1 MEATMGVALYARVSS
16 QRQADELTIGSQ
28 VSALRQRIQQDGL
41 KVEEDRC
48 FLDEGYSGTTLLR
61 PALERLRDLVH
72 CGVIDRLYV
81 HSPDR
86 LARKYVYQMLLLE
99 EFSRQSVEV
108 IFLNHDPQDRSAE
121 ANLLLQVQGMIAEYE
136 RAKILERTR
145 RGRRFA
151 AQQGKLSVMG
161 HAPYGYRYVPKQQGE
176 GDARYEIVADDARI
190 VREIFSWVG
199 VEGLSLVGVVVRLAE
214 RGIPTVTGKRRW
226 DPATVR
232 GILLNPAY
240 TGTAKYGKTRLV
252 QRTEGRRPKRGDP
265 PTPRQEKVTQATL
278 PEEQESIP
286 VPALVSGDLFA
297 AVAERLEE
305 NRRRHREQKQGS
317 EFLLGGLLVCQR
329 CGSAYCGRRHRQ
341 GKRCYVY
348 YRCIGTDKYRHAGE
362 PICASRGVSGTA
374 LEAVV
379 WSDVCSLLQDPGR
392 LHRELERRLQRSSPE
407 EADAPHRLESIAKLK
422 RRLGR
427 LVDAYENGWLEK
439 DELQLRIG
447 RVKERLAREQEAY
460 AQSLR
465 DATSEEEL
473 RLIVG
478 QFETFA
484 QQIASGLRH
493 ADTAAKRKLLRLLIK
508 QIEID
513 DVDVRIVYKVQPHPF
528 VLSPNRGI
536 LQDCLKC
543 HSTAQGAGF
552 LFIATT
558 WVTVV
563 EET

>member
-1 MEATMGVALYARVSS
+1 LVS
-16 QRQADELTIGSQ
+16 
-28 VSALRQRIQQDGL
+28 
-41 KVEEDRC
+41 
-48 FLDEGYSGTTLLR
+48 
-61 PALERLRDLVH
+61 
-72 CGVIDRLYV
+72 
-81 HSPDR
+81 
-86 LARKYVYQMLLLE
+86 
-99 EFSRQSVEV
+99 
-108 IFLNHDPQDRSAE
+108 
-121 ANLLLQVQGMIAEYE
+121 
-136 RAKILERTR
+136 
-145 RGRRFA
+145 
-151 AQQGKLSVMG
+151 
-161 HAPYGYRYVPKQQGE
+161 
-176 GDARYEIVADDARI
+176 
-190 VREIFSWVG
+190 
-199 VEGLSLVGVVVRLAE
+199 VVVRLAE
-214 RGIPTVTGKRRW
+214 RGIATVTGKRRW

-265 PTPRQEKVTQATL
+265 PRPRQEKVTRATL

-297 AVAERLEE
+297 AVAQRLEE

-348 YRCIGTDKYRHAGE
+348 YRCIGTDRYRHAGE
-362 PICASRGVSGTA
+362 PICANRGVSGTA

-439 DELQLRIG
+439 DEFQLRIG

-460 AQSLR
+460 AQSLK
-465 DATSEEEL
+465 DATSEQEL

-484 QQIASGLRH
+484 QQIASGLKH

-513 DVDVRIVYKVQPHPF
+513 DVDLRIVYKVQPHPF

-543 HSTAQGAGF
+543 R
-552 LFIATT
+552 
-558 WVTVV
+558 
-563 EET
+563 